1 MKYVYANNIEIN
13 IKLLLR
19 VLAVLFLLI
28 LTSKDDVI
36 ATILQNINM
45 VSSVRTP
52 KLRYILSVI
61 SKQGSVK
68 ILELDTNII
77 FCRIFIIMYVEILSV
92 KNNKYLFFFSLICL
106 SELLISFK
114 LFNIIIINNRHIR

>member
-1 MKYVYANNIEIN
+1 MKYVKTNNIEIK

-19 VLAVLFLLI
+19 EPAVLFLSI
-28 LTSKDDVI
+28 LTSKDDEI

-92 KNNKYLFFFSLICL
+92 KNNKYLFFFSLI
-106 SELLISFK
+106 
-114 LFNIIIINNRHIR
+114 